1 MNPYERFRVD
11 INKRNCN
18 ARLAHLYELRD
29 DISTRID
36 ANIIRGIPTTQLD
49 ETYSQICE
57 VIETLC
63 DYRNEHDGCLLEGEL
78 GYGLWT

>member
-1 MNPYERFRVD
+1 MNKFSKYTED

-18 ARLAHLYELRD
+18 ARLSHLYKERDEISRLIDKNTLRGL
-29 DISTRID
+29 STV
-36 ANIIRGIPTTQLD
+36 QLEED
-49 ETYSQICE
+49 YTQICE

-63 DYRNEHDGCLLEGEL
+63 DYRNEYDGCLIEGDL